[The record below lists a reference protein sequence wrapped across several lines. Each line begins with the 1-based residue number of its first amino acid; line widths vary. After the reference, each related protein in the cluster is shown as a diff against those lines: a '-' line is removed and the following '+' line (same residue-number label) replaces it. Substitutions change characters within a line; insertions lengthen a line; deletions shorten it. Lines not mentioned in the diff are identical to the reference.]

1 MVVELFEEEDD
12 DQYQEVFTLT
22 HQRSKADQEIRELL
36 VRNPRLKFATLY
48 KTVQPEYMHW
58 WWAVD
63 VGKKFL
69 IDAAYLNGLRS
80 STSLWKFHVFLIVSS
95 VLMLSS
101 WVNPYPSRSA
111 KATEQF
117 TSTVILIMLCKSTV
131 DLPLLV
137 VSGAILTGLL
147 CGCRHGQRGVSG

>member
-58 WWAVD
+58 W
-63 VGKKFL
+63 
-69 IDAAYLNGLRS
+69 
-80 STSLWKFHVFLIVSS
+80 
-95 VLMLSS
+95 
-101 WVNPYPSRSA
+101 
-111 KATEQF
+111 
-117 TSTVILIMLCKSTV
+117 LCC
-131 DLPLLV
+131 P
-137 VSGAILTGLL
+137 GP
-147 CGCRHGQRGVSG
+147 Q